1 MKLLLKFYYNQNNI
15 IFILYT
21 IILNHLKLNTNELKN
36 KNGIGYLENHVY
48 DQNYET
54 YDSEDIYYFNKLP

>member
-1 MKLLLKFYYNQNNI
+1 MFLLNSLI
-15 IFILYT
+15 IYITLILFRNA

-36 KNGIGYLENHVY
+36 KNGIGYLENHLY

-54 YDSEDIYYFNKLP
+54 YDSEDIYYFNILP